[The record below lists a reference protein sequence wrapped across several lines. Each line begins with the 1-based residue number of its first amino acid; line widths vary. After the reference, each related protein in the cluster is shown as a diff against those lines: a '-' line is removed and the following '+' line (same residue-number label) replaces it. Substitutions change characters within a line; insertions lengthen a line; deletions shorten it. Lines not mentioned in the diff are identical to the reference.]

1 MGPTRPPS
9 REVPV
14 PTGKVKF
21 YDKDKGFGFV
31 ARDDGGDVFVPKTAL
46 PDGVDELK
54 AGSRVEFGVAVGKRG
69 EQALS
74 LTVLDAPPSMAGA
87 RRPAEDLQVM
97 VEDTIKLLE
106 LKVQPSLRRGKY
118 PDRDTGKR
126 VGQILRAIATEL
138 ES

>member
-1 MGPTRPPS
+1 M
-9 REVPV
+9 

-31 ARDDGGDVFVPKTAL
+31 SRDDGGDVFVPSSAL
-46 PDGVDELK
+46 PEGVVELK
-54 AGSRVEFGVAVGKRG
+54 TGSRVEFGVAAGKRG

-74 LTVLDAPPSMAGA
+74 LKVLDAPPSLATA
-87 RRPAEDLQVM
+87 RRPTEDLQVL

-106 LKVQPSLRRGKY
+106 GVQGSLRHGKR
-118 PDRDTGKR
+118 PDRDGGKR
-126 VGQILRAIATEL
+126 LGAILRAVASEL

>member
-1 MGPTRPPS
+1 M
-9 REVPV
+9 

-31 ARDDGGDVFVPKTAL
+31 SRDDGGDVFVPSSAL
-46 PDGVDELK
+46 PSGIDELK
-54 AGSRVEFGVAVGKRG
+54 AGTRLEFGVAAGKRG

-74 LTVLDAPPSMAGA
+74 VRVLDAPPQLAGA
-87 RRPAEDLQVM
+87 RRSADDLQSM
-97 VEDTIKLLE
+97 VEDLIKLLE
-106 LKVQPSLRRGKY
+106 SKVQPNLRRGKH

-126 VGQILRAIATEL
+126 VATILRAVASDL